1 MDPAP
6 QGRSR
11 YVIYTHISYDKILN
25 MKLTDISN
33 DINEWFSGS
42 GPLADIV
49 VSSRIRLARNLA
61 DHKFLS
67 HCSTA
72 EKSDIL
78 ENLKA
83 ILMSLDL
90 GDEIFYFSVDKA
102 STLKRN
108 FLVERHLISRHHASG
123 QGPRGVVIARR
134 EFFTAMINEED
145 HLRIQVL
152 KPGCQLSQ
160 CAKQINH
167 IDDMIEQKVDY
178 AFSCRYGYLTAC
190 PTNLGTGIRVS
201 VMLHLPA
208 LKMTGQI
215 EKFFNAARDMSLAV
229 RGLFGEGTEA
239 ASDLYQISNQVTLG
253 ISESD
258 IVSQF
263 ENTIIPEIIEYEK
276 SARNQLLANQVDTLD
291 DKISR
296 AMALL
301 QNAHLISS
309 QEALFLLS
317 HLRLG
322 INMHEH
328 MGASTPAIERLCALS
343 NAETN
348 VDKRRVLSITTINR
362 LFMLTLPAHLQLN
375 HGKPLDSGRRDAL
388 RAKIIRSALGQD
400 TQQRS

>member
-1 MDPAP
+1 
-6 QGRSR
+6 
-11 YVIYTHISYDKILN
+11 

-33 DINEWFSGS
+33 DINEWFNGS

-49 VSSRIRLARNLA
+49 ISSRIRLARNIA
-61 DHKFLS
+61 GYKFLS
-67 HCSTA
+67 RCSNA
-72 EKSDIL
+72 EKSEIL
-78 ENLKA
+78 KKLRDV
-83 ILMSLDL
+83 LMSLKL
-90 GDEIFYFSVDKA
+90 GDKVFYISVDKA
-102 STLKRN
+102 PTLSRH
-108 FLVERHLISRHHASG
+108 FLVERHLISRHHAFG
-123 QGPRGVVIARR
+123 KGPRGVVIAQR

-152 KPGCQLSQ
+152 KAGCQLSQ

-167 IDDMIEQKVDY
+167 IDDMIEQKIDY
-178 AFSCRYGYLTAC
+178 AFNPRYGYVTAC

-258 IVSQF
+258 SVSQF
-263 ENTIIPEIIEYEK
+263 ENSIIPEIVEYENA
-276 SARNQLLANQVDTLD
+276 ARSQLLSKQPDILD

-328 MGASTPAIERLCALS
+328 MGASTPAIEKLRTLCGA
-343 NAETN
+343 
-348 VDKRRVLSITTINR
+348 VDAGKTHSLSIATINR

-375 HGKPLDSGRRDAL
+375 YGKPLDPTHRDAL
-388 RAKIIRSALGQD
+388 RAKIIRTALNQD
-400 TQQRS
+400 TPQKS

>member
-1 MDPAP
+1 
-6 QGRSR
+6 
-11 YVIYTHISYDKILN
+11 

-33 DINEWFSGS
+33 DINEWFNGS
-42 GPLADIV
+42 GPLGDIIM
-49 VSSRIRLARNLA
+49 SSRIRLARNLA
-61 DHKFLS
+61 GYKFLNR
-67 HCSTA
+67 CSTT
-72 EKSDIL
+72 EKNEIL
-78 ENLKA
+78 KKLRDV
-83 ILMSLDL
+83 IMSLDL
-90 GDEIFYFSVDKA
+90 GDKVFYVSVEDA
-102 STLKRN
+102 PTLNKH
-108 FLVERHLISRHHASG
+108 FLVERHLISRHHAFG
-123 QGPRGVVIARR
+123 KGPRGVVIAER

-152 KPGCQLSQ
+152 KAGCQLSR
-160 CAKQINH
+160 CAEQINR
-167 IDDMIEQKVDY
+167 IDDMIEQKLDY
-178 AFSCRYGYLTAC
+178 AFSPRYGYLTAC

-215 EKFFNAARDMSLAV
+215 EKFFNAAKDMSLAV

-239 ASDLYQISNQVTLG
+239 ASDLYQLSNQVTLG
-253 ISESD
+253 VSDTD

-263 ENTIIPEIIEYEK
+263 ENSVIPEIVEYENA
-276 SARNQLLANQVDTLD
+276 ARSQLLSNQSEVLD

-322 INMHEH
+322 INMQRH
-328 MGASTPAIERLCALS
+328 MGASTPAIEKLRALCGAGDD
-343 NAETN
+343 A
-348 VDKRRVLSITTINR
+348 DKASELSIAKINR

-375 HGKPLDSGRRDAL
+375 YGKSLDPTHRDAL
-388 RAKIIRSALGQD
+388 RAKIIRSALNQD
-400 TQQRS
+400 NPQES

>member
-1 MDPAP
+1 
-6 QGRSR
+6 
-11 YVIYTHISYDKILN
+11 

-33 DINEWFSGS
+33 DINEWFDGS

-49 VSSRIRLARNLA
+49 ISSRIRLARNLTGY
-61 DHKFLS
+61 KFLS
-67 HCSTA
+67 RCSNS
-72 EKSDIL
+72 EKSEILDKLRDIM
-78 ENLKA
+78 
-83 ILMSLDL
+83 MSLDL
-90 GDEIFYFSVDKA
+90 GDKVFYVSVDKA
-102 STLKRN
+102 PTLNKH
-108 FLVERHLISRHHASG
+108 FLVERHLISRHHAFG
-123 QGPRGVVIARR
+123 KGPRGVVIAER

-152 KPGCQLSQ
+152 KAGCQLSD
-160 CAKQINH
+160 CARQINR
-167 IDDMIEQKVDY
+167 IDDMIEKKVDF
-178 AFSCRYGYLTAC
+178 AFSPRYGYLTAC
-190 PTNLGTGIRVS
+190 PTNVGTGIRVS

-215 EKFFNAARDMSLAV
+215 EKFFNAARDMNLAV

-239 ASDLYQISNQVTLG
+239 ASDLYQLSNQATLG
-253 ISESD
+253 VSESE
-258 IVSQF
+258 IVSRF
-263 ENTIIPEIIEYEK
+263 EKTIIPEIIEYENA
-276 SARNQLLANQVDTLD
+276 ARSQLLSKQADVLD

-328 MGASTPAIERLCALS
+328 MGASTPAIEKLRALCGAGDDPDKASALS
-343 NAETN
+343 IA
-348 VDKRRVLSITTINR
+348 TINR

-375 HGKPLDSGRRDAL
+375 YGKPLDPTHRDAL
-388 RAKIIRSALGQD
+388 RAQIIRTALNQD
-400 TQQRS
+400 NPRKS